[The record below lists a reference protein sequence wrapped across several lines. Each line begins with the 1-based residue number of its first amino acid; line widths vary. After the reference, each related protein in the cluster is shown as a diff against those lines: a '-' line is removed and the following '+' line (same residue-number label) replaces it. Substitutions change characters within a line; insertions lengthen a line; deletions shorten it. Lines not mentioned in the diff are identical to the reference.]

1 MKKLEIHKL
10 KNQYESESIAQIQ
23 NLRRSQNGN
32 NEIQELNIRKLKD
45 VIDEKGFEIEN
56 LNRQLRLKGEELKA
70 EVDLMI
76 FSRLTAKMSLRSW
89 RSRNCMS

>member
-70 EVDLMI
+70 EVDFMV
-76 FSRLTAKMSLRSW
+76 FSRLTTKMSLRSW
-89 RSRNCMS
+89 RSRNYMS

>member
-32 NEIQELNIRKLKD
+32 NEIQELNIKKLKD

-76 FSRLTAKMSLRSW
+76 LSRLIAKMSLKSW
-89 RSRNCMS
+89 RSRNYMS